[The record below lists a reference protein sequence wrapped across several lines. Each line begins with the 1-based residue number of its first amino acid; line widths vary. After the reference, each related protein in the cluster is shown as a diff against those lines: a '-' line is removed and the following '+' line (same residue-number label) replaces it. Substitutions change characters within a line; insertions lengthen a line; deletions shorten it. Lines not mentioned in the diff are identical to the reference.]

1 MSTRIKQHPDPATLL
16 SFAAGVL
23 SEPLAAAVAAH
34 VSMCAGCRNELADM
48 ELMGA
53 ALLGAS
59 TPVLGDG
66 VAAPS
71 RPREMAPTTGGLH
84 VGRATNDKLPAPIA
98 LKYGLT
104 LDTIPWKRLGSG
116 IWQHRLR
123 LSPGTKGDLRLF
135 KLAAGAKLPAHGH
148 GGSELTLVLDG
159 VVIDGTGRY
168 YAGDLQELDAEIEHQ
183 PVADKTLG
191 CICLVASE
199 GAPRLKGFRGLML
212 RLLHLWRRRSRTDQ
226 TYVNE
231 LSDH

>member
-1 MSTRIKQHPDPATLL
+1 MSTRISQHPDPATLL

-34 VSMCAGCRNELADM
+34 VSMCAGCRNELGDM

-59 TPVLGDG
+59 TSAPGDG

-71 RPREMAPTTGGLH
+71 RPREIAPAPGGLH
-84 VGRATNDKLPAPIA
+84 GRSATKDKLPAPIA

-104 LDTIPWKRLGSG
+104 FDTIPWKRLGPG

-123 LSPGTKGDLRLF
+123 LSPRTKGDLRLF
-135 KLAAGAKLPAHGH
+135 KLAAGSKLPVHGH

-159 VVIDGTGRY
+159 VVIDKTGRY
-168 YAGDLQELDAEIEHQ
+168 HIGDLQELDDEAEHQ
-183 PVADKTLG
+183 PVADKVLG

-199 GAPRLKGFRGLML
+199 GAPRLRGLRGLML
-212 RLLHLWRRRSRTDQ
+212 RLLHHWRRRSRADRADA
-226 TYVNE
+226 NK
-231 LSDH
+231 LH